1 MPKKE
6 SFHFIFNL
14 FFNLFIKRNDS
25 LLEKYLKVKLIIKG
39 MIPFYVTNNLKNKLL
54 QPKDQLVH
62 RFSSIKSLFG
72 CSEVSVSKR
81 RRDFENKNK
90 DVFGLEK
97 WIHEKRRNVLSRVKI
112 AQ

>member
-39 MIPFYVTNNLKNKLL
+39 MIPFYVTNNFKKQITVAKGTTGSQIFFN
-54 QPKDQLVH
+54 
-62 RFSSIKSLFG
+62 
-72 CSEVSVSKR
+72 
-81 RRDFENKNK
+81 
-90 DVFGLEK
+90 
-97 WIHEKRRNVLSRVKI
+97 
-112 AQ
+112 